1 MHEDAKKPGTQGE
14 NEGEGS
20 RSAARNYEQG
30 LKEHLRNADPAAE
43 AERARE
49 DVDARPDEHRRA
61 EEQGKARS
69 AGDLPEDLEPDATMT
84 RE

>member
-1 MHEDAKKPGTQGE
+1 MNEDAKKPGMQDA

-30 LKEHLRNADPAAE
+30 LKEHLRSGDPAAE

-49 DVDARPDEHRRA
+49 DVDASPDEHRRA
-61 EEQGKARS
+61 EEQGKSRS
-69 AGDLPEDLEPDATMT
+69 AGDLPEDLEPDATMK